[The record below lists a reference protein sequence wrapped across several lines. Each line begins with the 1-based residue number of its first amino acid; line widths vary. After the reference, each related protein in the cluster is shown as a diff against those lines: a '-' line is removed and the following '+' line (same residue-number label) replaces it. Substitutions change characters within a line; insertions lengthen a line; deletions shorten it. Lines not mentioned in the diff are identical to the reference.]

1 MLETIVAK
9 HERNA
14 RVLVVQKVGDF
25 GEGTKQGP
33 N

>member
-1 MLETIVAK
+1 MLNPILPK
-9 HERNA
+9 RERNA
-14 RVLVVQKVGDF
+14 RVLAVQKVEDF